1 MKLEA
6 QPCKSGN
13 QVTLQTGQST
23 LSPNHQTGLKAIQT
37 KSQTLTDGSINPK
50 PQQLELPLFTIGGKL
65 TQAYKP
71 CGLMASMGSIST
83 LTEAIQDGLR
93 RLTIPGLDAS
103 LCRCPQ
109 CISRAQGGIWW
120 IDEQTRDNVL
130 KKRIPY
136 KFTQGIGDVA
146 VEQGE

>member
-1 MKLEA
+1 MTLEA
-6 QPCKSGN
+6 QSCKAEN
-13 QVTLQTGQST
+13 QATPQTGQST
-23 LSPNHQTGLKAIQT
+23 LSPKHQTGLKTIQT

-50 PQQLELPLFTIGGKL
+50 PRQLELPLFTIGGKL

-71 CGLMASMGSIST
+71 CGLMTGRAST
-83 LTEAIQDGLR
+83 LTEAVQDGLR

-109 CISRAQGGIWW
+109 CISRAPGGIWW
-120 IDEQTRDNVL
+120 IDEHTRDNVL

-136 KFTQGIGDVA
+136 KFIQGIGDVA